1 MRGDATF
8 LRHAGRTLHKLHN
21 AAVAIALPRGY
32 RTTRRMSYISLQSM
46 LCVRVRVSCVCDG
59 IGGCPTSPA
68 KLKERR
74 HAIYQHTAHTKYSGL
89 RRSCRMCITAL
100 RTIHTIC
107 ACCATLLRWL
117 LRRRLYS
124 TARMSRSIEFRQE
137 AMGPCGLSS
146 QLPRR
151 LDFFAEK

>member
-8 LRHAGRTLHKLHN
+8 LKHAGRTLHKLHN

-68 KLKERR
+68 KLKERGGMPYTSIPR
-74 HAIYQHTAHTKYSGL
+74 ILGIAGSEGSAECASLLGEQFTQCLHVVQHCCDGCCGSDCSYCIGG
-89 RRSCRMCITAL
+89 CRLFT
-100 RTIHTIC
+100 
-107 ACCATLLRWL
+107 
-117 LRRRLYS
+117 
-124 TARMSRSIEFRQE
+124 TARMCRSKELR
-137 AMGPCGLSS
+137 
-146 QLPRR
+146 
-151 LDFFAEK
+151 